1 MLNKG
6 IVAILCG
13 LTALMSAGA
22 FLWMPT
28 PTVSCLIPAVA
39 FGATLGWL
47 LARAYVRRWVEHQRA
62 IRFLA
67 ELEEQYADGLGQ
79 EKHPL
84 RPLIFPVQHELDFDL
99 SLRGGHAAGGDRQAE
114 GKRLHSTKRMV
125 SDHGVFP
132 YVSERNSPGRGGLSG
147 QGPTAALKG
156 ILELSSELICCY
168 LLT

>member
-62 IRFLA
+62 IRLPGVGQEASAKRMRVARSMAVVVVANVILYLA
-67 ELEEQYADGLGQ
+67 VTSSVQWFAATYYRGQAWTLGLGEFIYQ
-79 EKHPL
+79 TEWLLLILVPL
-84 RPLIFPVQHELDFDL
+84 T
-99 SLRGGHAAGGDRQAE
+99 SLVCLAMWRSGYLAG
-114 GKRLHSTKRMV
+114 
-125 SDHGVFP
+125 SDKQ
-132 YVSERNSPGRGGLSG
+132 SLTR
-147 QGPTAALKG
+147 
-156 ILELSSELICCY
+156 SS
-168 LLT
+168 